1 MEAKNVKA
9 LDSGRRVMLGVKRKR
24 ATRYAA
30 YCPGAKHRGLP
41 QRSTLSKLAKRRKL
55 YGCKTKLMSCG
66 SHIRRPLLASYS
78 NFTRTGVPQRLMFYK
93 NGEWNDYPQVLVDLV
108 RKDLQIK
115 KATVKI
121 ESNGYHL
128 LLDFLHMFQLDLK
141 TGVQQP
147 IAWIDEAG
155 SCFFPEIY
163 SDDEDEPNGNWRHEG
178 GKDEEPLFNER
189 CGSREIKLHL
199 EIEIN
204 GMDQPELKECS
215 GESNGLVKKIKI
227 DQIPASG
234 RYVME
239 VENSCNG
246 ERGPQVDEDVED
258 NQQMEKNSTRATD
271 SVNRKLDCDTVRK
284 IFLKGMSTCGGA
296 ELLDIYECSSNLTQA
311 RLELFEKQVEIT
323 KTFRGDA
330 NVQYA
335 WLASSKGELSTIS
348 TYGLGHCGLAKM
360 KSIYGTG
367 VHLTAASFS
376 NTWLVGFMFS
386 SLFLMCV
393 NLCLLS
399 GIFFDDECC
408 LKLTASVTVENGLA
422 PQKVDGLKEIIAA
435 CLGWFLV
442 LILVN

>member
-1 MEAKNVKA
+1 MEAKFVKA
-9 LDSGRRVMLGVKRKR
+9 LGSGRRVMPGVKRKR

-30 YCPGAKHRGLP
+30 YFPEAKHRGLP

-78 NFTRTGVPQRLMFYK
+78 NFTRTGVPQRLMFYQ

-121 ESNGYHL
+121 ESNGYHF
-128 LLDFLHMFQLDLK
+128 LLDFLHMFHLDLK

-178 GKDEEPLFNER
+178 GKDQEPFFNER

-227 DQIPASG
+227 DQIPSSG

-271 SVNRKLDCDTVRK
+271 SVNRKLDCDTVCK
-284 IFLKGMSTCGGA
+284 IFLKGMSTCDGA
-296 ELLDIYECSSNLTQA
+296 ELLDIYECSSNLMQA

-330 NVQYA
+330 NVRYA

-348 TYGLGHCGLAKM
+348 MYGLGHCGLAKM

-367 VHLTAASFS
+367 VHLTAASMS

-386 SLFLMCV
+386 TLFLMCV
-393 NLCLLS
+393 NLCS
-399 GIFFDDECC
+399 Y
-408 LKLTASVTVENGLA
+408 
-422 PQKVDGLKEIIAA
+422 
-435 CLGWFLV
+435 
-442 LILVN
+442 